1 MFWEQSWQ
9 SLISYLCEMCLC
21 ACGCAFMWVE
31 SETCKLCDPP
41 CLLRVAMCSTTK
53 RLPSLSVQC
62 VCVCVCVCV
71 LSLHFLKLTDAHGGL
86 SPEVMLTCQ
95 TSKRKINKHTE
106 VGKHCYYSE
115 VIQRW
120 CMCVRVNLKS
130 VNVTEVIHLQ
140 VWTKVLW
147 VYIH

>member
-1 MFWEQSWQ
+1 MFENSPDRVWF
-9 SLISYLCEMCLC
+9 LTCVKC
-21 ACGCAFMWVE
+21 ACVLVCVHSCEWNLKQFNSVI
-31 SETCKLCDPP
+31 P
-41 CLLRVAMCSTTK
+41 RVCWEYVFNNKTSA
-53 RLPSLSVQC
+53 SLSVQ
-62 VCVCVCVCV
+62 CVCVCVCV
-71 LSLHFLKLTDAHGGL
+71 LSLHFLKLTDTCGGL

-120 CMCVRVNLKS
+120 CMCVKVNLKS
-130 VNVTEVIHLQ
+130 VNVTVVIHLQ
-140 VWTKVLW
+140 GWTKVLW